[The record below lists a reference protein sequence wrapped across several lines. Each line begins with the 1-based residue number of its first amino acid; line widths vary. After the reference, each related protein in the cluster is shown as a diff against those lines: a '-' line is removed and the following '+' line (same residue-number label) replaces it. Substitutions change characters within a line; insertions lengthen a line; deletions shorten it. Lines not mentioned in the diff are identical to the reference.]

1 MTLSLDVDT
10 LNIQKYH
17 GQIKIT
23 CDLKAEDVETI
34 KLSDDMNL
42 CSIDEDKEI
51 EKDIK
56 SSMYT

>member
-1 MTLSLDVDT
+1 MTQSSDADT

-23 CDLKAEDVETI
+23 CDLKSEDIETI

-42 CSIDEDKEI
+42 CSIDEDKEV

-56 SSMYT
+56 LSMYN

>member
-1 MTLSLDVDT
+1 MKKPWLTLS
-10 LNIQKYH
+10 IRKYH

-23 CDLKAEDVETI
+23 CDLKSDEGDEI

-51 EKDIK
+51 KKDILQ
-56 SSMYT
+56 SMYN

>member
-1 MTLSLDVDT
+1 MTQSSDADT

-23 CDLKAEDVETI
+23 CDLKSEDIETI

-42 CSIDEDKEI
+42 CSIDEDKEV

-56 SSMYT
+56 L

>member
-1 MTLSLDVDT
+1 MTQSSDADT
-10 LNIQKYH
+10 LLIQKYH

-23 CDLKAEDVETI
+23 CDLKSEDIETI

-42 CSIDEDKEI
+42 CSIDEDKEV

-56 SSMYT
+56 LSMYN